1 MKKPVVTKFNN
12 NFGIQNG
19 VKLLNKY
26 FDFKINK
33 KEISNRDYHEGIKS
47 VLNNNNSNTIF
58 CNGILISAEGI
69 TPRLLLFS

>member
-33 KEISNRDYHEGIKS
+33 KKK
-47 VLNNNNSNTIF
+47 
-58 CNGILISAEGI
+58 
-69 TPRLLLFS
+69 